1 MLEKMNI
8 EVFIKSVDLVAS
20 TQVIAGILAIVYA
33 RKIATNQVKS
43 QYDDSHKLQSES
55 EQNKIYTL
63 TVAINR
69 LDRIHYS

>member
-1 MLEKMNI
+1 MFEKMNI

-20 TQVIAGILAIVYA
+20 TQVITGILAIVYA